1 MKKFLMVMMV
11 VCALLLSGCF
21 PTGEKNAEK
30 AQYSEIIATAEEI
43 NNFSIADLKLPDSYP
58 EALPKISV
66 MLREWDSNV
75 SYIVSGGT
83 TIIETNEYPSS
94 NVNGDSYVVD
104 MFDNNYFVTHEAG
117 KIYYGRFYPNNDYTD
132 EELIAST
139 QHSIYSYIMTTY
151 SDDLL
156 NVSELDDFGRE
167 KALKRLQT
175 IFAELDITC
184 FGEPLIYTVTAEY
197 ANSLENDS
205 KLSAADEFYCIVYP
219 IYFENIPLIYDAQI
233 GIEGS
238 DYPFSFSN
246 RAEAIVSKNRIV
258 ELDMDYI
265 CDNEYEKIEDVQ
277 ISVSPEDALN
287 VIVSAYKNRKLDC
300 ETVFNSCK
308 LVYIPVETDGKYS
321 FTYSP
326 AWEFV
331 GYIKHDYGNVVS
343 LDKTAEI
350 VYADTGRRYIGNEG

>member
-1 MKKFLMVMMV
+1 MKKFLLIMMVM
-11 VCALLLSGCF
+11 CSLLLSSCF
-21 PTGEKNAEK
+21 PTGEKNNEK
-30 AQYSEIIATAEEI
+30 AEYSEITAIAEEI

-58 EALPKISV
+58 EALPRIRVTLK
-66 MLREWDSNV
+66 EWDSDV
-75 SYIVSGGT
+75 SYIVSGGV
-83 TIIETNEYPSS
+83 TIKETIEYPSS
-94 NVNGDSYVVD
+94 RVNDDSYVVD
-104 MFDNNYFVTHEAG
+104 TFDNNYFVNHEVG
-117 KIYYGRFYPNNDYTD
+117 RIYYSRFYPNNEYTD

-139 QHSIYSYIMTTY
+139 QHRIYSYIQATY
-151 SDDLL
+151 ADDLL
-156 NVSELDDFGRE
+156 NASELDGFGKE
-167 KALKRLQT
+167 EALKRLRA

-197 ANSLENDS
+197 ANSLENDH
-205 KLSAADEFYCIVYP
+205 KLSVADEFYCIVYP
-219 IYFENIPLIYDAQI
+219 IYFENTPLIYDAQI

-238 DYPFSFSN
+238 DYPFSVSN
-246 RAEAIVSKNRIV
+246 RAEVIVSKDGIV

-265 CDNEYEKIEDVQ
+265 CDNEYEKAEDVQ

-287 VIVSAYKNRKLDC
+287 VIVSAYKDRKLDC

-308 LVYIPVETDGKYS
+308 LVYIPVETDGKYG

-326 AWEFV
+326 AWKFS
-331 GYIKHDYGNVVS
+331 GYIKHDYGSVVN